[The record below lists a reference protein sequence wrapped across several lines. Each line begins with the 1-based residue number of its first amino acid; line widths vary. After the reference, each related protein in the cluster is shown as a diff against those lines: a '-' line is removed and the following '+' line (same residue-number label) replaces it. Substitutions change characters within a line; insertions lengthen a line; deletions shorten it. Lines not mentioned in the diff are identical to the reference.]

1 MELIQVRE
9 QVRRL
14 RDNKLNEHLGTWRTL
29 SIDKKGRR
37 LIVLTLC
44 DETLESLVML
54 TESKQ
59 QKVDKEDKKDL
70 LPIMWFVVPKSK
82 TQLPRESELVR
93 STKDVH
99 VCLIEVME
107 LEFWQ
112 SSHH

>member
-1 MELIQVRE
+1 
-9 QVRRL
+9 
-14 RDNKLNEHLGTWRTL
+14 L

-70 LPIMWFVVPKSK
+70 LPIM
-82 TQLPRESELVR
+82 
-93 STKDVH
+93 
-99 VCLIEVME
+99 
-107 LEFWQ
+107 
-112 SSHH
+112 